1 MYYLTNNLPI
11 TLIQYSTDMGI
22 NYNKETIPNVSE
34 QIKLNVYEEV
44 KKINPLIDK
53 NSVYKRVDL
62 ILKEV

>member
-1 MYYLTNNLPI
+1 
-11 TLIQYSTDMGI
+11 MGI